1 MSAKVAVI
9 IGTAERAKAEAGL
22 MYAVNAVKYGW
33 LDDVQLFFFGPSEK
47 LLLQDEDL
55 QEYLREFG
63 RQGRTA
69 TACRFLAN
77 REGTGDALA
86 GLGLEV
92 AYVGEM
98 ISNLIKD
105 GYTPLVW

>member
-1 MSAKVAVI
+1 MSARVAVI
-9 IGTAERAKAEAGL
+9 IGTGERDKAEAGL
-22 MYAVNAVKYGW
+22 MYAVNAVKCGW
-33 LDDVQLFFFGPSEK
+33 LDDVQLFFFGPSEA

-63 RQGRTA
+63 RLGRSA
-69 TACRFLAN
+69 TACRFLAD
-77 REGTGDALA
+77 REGTSGDLT

-92 AYVGEM
+92 SYVGEK
-98 ISNLIKD
+98 ISELIKA